1 MFIDVNVYIFHVEI
15 LKVSRDIR
23 CFASRTIVPFNKES
37 MNIHV

>member
-1 MFIDVNVYIFHVEI
+1 MFIDVNVYIFHIEI
-15 LKVSRDIR
+15 LKVPRDIR